1 MQLSNKFNQIKN
13 KQSLRDLL
21 TSIEVMV
28 LDMTAQGLDSVEI
41 ANQLKINYR
50 DVDQARVSIYKQYM
64 AKPETANKEKTDPFS
79 VASSPINLAVG

>member
-13 KQSLRDLL
+13 KQSLRDSL

-64 AKPETANKEKTDPFS
+64 AKPETANKEKNDPFS
-79 VASSPINLAVG
+79 VSSSPINLAVG